1 MALEIC
7 KVMIY
12 YRKNINVEY
21 SIKWR
26 AKNHPQKVLF
36 NWSQIYNRRK
46 AINEGIQLCTRDES
60 LFAFRNTTIE
70 WWNQLSRVL
79 AERFA
84 NIRPQQCTSRELQQR
99 HFKKQPKLTL
109 FVQCFIY
116 FVFLFDIRSKREN
129 FFCTRE
135 TFSRNRCSEII
146 SLWGEA
152 SDKHFRCL
160 LLRPLAER
168 LLISSWRS
176 WFP

>member
-1 MALEIC
+1 MAVKIC
-7 KVMIY
+7 RIMIY
-12 YRKNINVEY
+12 YQKNINVEY

-26 AKNHPQKVLF
+26 AK
-36 NWSQIYNRRK
+36 IIRRK
-46 AINEGIQLCTRDES
+46 FFSIEVKFTIEEKPLTKAFICALETSLCLPLE
-60 LFAFRNTTIE
+60 TTNE

-79 AERFA
+79 VESFA
-84 NIRPQQCTSRELQQR
+84 NREYSAPTMHISWMQQR
-99 HFKKQPKLTL
+99 HFKKPKLTL

-116 FVFLFDIRSKREN
+116 FLFLFIEAKEKT
-129 FFCTRE
+129 FCTRE

-146 SLWGEA
+146 SLWGDA
-152 SDKHFRCL
+152 SDKHFCCL